1 MIHARKLLIPIV
13 AAAALAAAA
22 SPALA
27 APSGQDVPS
36 AQNSA
41 KKPPL
46 TAKLEA
52 CSPDGYATFTGSMPA
67 VGPRGRMEMRFDLQQ
82 RGLDG
87 SRGWTALK
95 GIPSFGVWDGADP
108 GVPGFIVRKRVGGL
122 SPGGVYRAVVKYRW
136 RNPRGRVV
144 RGAKRI
150 TAPCAQPNTLSDLQ
164 LRNPDVVR
172 ASGDKAWT
180 YRVTVVNTGVG
191 AAGAFDVALSLAGGA
206 PVSQRVPA
214 LAAGDRV
221 VVEISAARCEPGS
234 AVQLTADAGGQ
245 VTESAEGNNA
255 VERRCAAR

>member
-1 MIHARKLLIPIV
+1 MTHARKLLAP
-13 AAAALAAAA
+13 LAAAA
-22 SPALA
+22 VLAAVASPALG
-27 APSGQDVPS
+27 APSGHDVPS

-41 KKPPL
+41 KKPRL
-46 TAKLEA
+46 AAKLEA

-67 VGPRGRMEMRFDLQQ
+67 IRPRGRMEMRFDLQQ
-82 RGLDG
+82 RGRDG
-87 SRGWTALK
+87 RGGWTALK

-122 SPGGVYRAVVKYRW
+122 SPGGVYRAAVKYRW

-150 TAPCAQPNTLSDLQ
+150 TSPCAQPNTLPDLQ
-164 LRNPDVVR
+164 LRSPDVVR

-180 YRVTVVNTGVG
+180 YRVTVVNKGAG
-191 AAGAFDVALSLAGGA
+191 AAGAFDVALSLAGA
-206 PVSQRVPA
+206 AAVSQRVPA
-214 LAAGDRV
+214 LAADERV
-221 VVEISAARCEPGS
+221 VVEISAVRCEPGT

-255 VERRCAAR
+255 IERRCAAR